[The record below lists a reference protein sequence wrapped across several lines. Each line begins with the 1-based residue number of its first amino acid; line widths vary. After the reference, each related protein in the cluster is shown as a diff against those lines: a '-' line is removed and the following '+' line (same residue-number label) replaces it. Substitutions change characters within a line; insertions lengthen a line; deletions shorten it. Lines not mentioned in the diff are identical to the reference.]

1 MQKKVQL
8 SKTADR
14 NPGISIRSLAEQL
27 ECGKT
32 QIVEI
37 LKNKMVS
44 LLSMCEAN
52 ISKPDVQAKISRTSQ
67 YSDTRLSLT
76 GLT

>member
-1 MQKKVQL
+1 MQKKVEL

-14 NPGISIRSLAEQL
+14 NPGISIRPLAEQL

-37 LKNKMVS
+37 LKKKKVS

-52 ISKPDVQAKISRTSQ
+52 IS
-67 YSDTRLSLT
+67 
-76 GLT
+76 